1 MNAVVVKSVVHDY
14 PAKRKTV
21 ARRALN
27 DVSFSVAEG
36 ELFGLLGP
44 NGGGKSTLFRIL
56 ATSFAPT
63 SGSVSIPRYVI

>member
-1 MNAVVVKSVVHDY
+1 MDGLKGMSAVTVKGVIHDY
-14 PAKRKTV
+14 PAKRKV
-21 ARRALN
+21 AARRALN

-56 ATSFAPT
+56 ATSLP
-63 SGSVSIPRYVI
+63 PRLP